1 MEFRQLQ
8 YFIEVAKR
16 EHVTQ
21 ASEALHV
28 AQSAVSRQISL
39 LEKELEIAL
48 FIREGRN
55 VKLTQM
61 GRLFLTYAERSL
73 NEIELAKQQIQE
85 HQNPEKGLIR
95 LGFSSGLSVQTLP
108 PVLTQFRED
117 YPSLHFQLHQGTLP
131 YLIDLIDKGH
141 IDLAFSAPVPTENP
155 TVKGTILYSEN
166 LLALLPVQHPLS
178 EKTTLR
184 LKDLK
189 ADRFVTYRTGL
200 ALRDIVFKACTSAG
214 FTPEIAFEG
223 EDMDTIKGLVAAG
236 FGVSL
241 VPEHALAHN
250 LPPDLTAVKITD
262 PHVYRTVGLIQ
273 PLHRELAPSEELL
286 YRFLVSF
293 YKRLTKFGW
302 E

>member
-1 MEFRQLQ
+1 MH

-39 LEKELEIAL
+39 LEEELGVAL
-48 FIREGRN
+48 LMREGRN

-61 GRLFLTYAERSL
+61 GRLFLSYAERSL
-73 NEIELAKQQIQE
+73 NEIELAKQQIEE

-117 YPSLHFQLHQGTLP
+117 YPTLHFQLHQGTLS
-131 YLIDLIDKGH
+131 YLIDLIGKGH
-141 IDLAFSAPVPTENP
+141 IDLAFSAPVPTEHP
-155 TVKGTILYSEN
+155 VVKGTILYTEN
-166 LLALLPVQHPLS
+166 LLALLPGNHHLA
-178 EKTTLR
+178 EKNSLR

-189 ADRFVTYRTGL
+189 GDRFVTYRPGL
-200 ALRDIVFKACTSAG
+200 ALRDIVLKACTSAG
-214 FTPEIAFEG
+214 FTPDIAFEG
-223 EDMDTIKGLVAAG
+223 DDMDTIKGLVAAG

-241 VPEHALAHN
+241 VPEHALAYN
-250 LPPDLTAVKITD
+250 LPPDLKAVKITD

-273 PLHRELAPSEELL
+273 PHRRELAPSEELL
-286 YRFLVSF
+286 YRFLVTF
-293 YKRLTKFGW
+293 YNRLSKFGW